1 MGIFLFNLLL
11 FLIINR
17 LNYLYKY
24 IILKKYERNIND
36 AKNINLIDYFNN
48 ENINNNEIDY
58 CEINGILLIYL
69 KRNY

>member
-17 LNYLYKY
+17 FNYLYKY

-58 CEINGILLIYL
+58 CEINGILLIY
-69 KRNY
+69 